1 MVDRRRDDVVAAVRS
16 WAPEGVARVVEVD
29 LPANAETDAAVLAP
43 GGVISSYASTGAAFV
58 APRELMTRNAVV
70 EFVLVYT
77 MPAPAK
83 RAAVEAIEAALAA
96 GALTSLPVT
105 RFPLEQTAAALD
117 AVRDGAVGKVLV
129 DVG

>member
-1 MVDRRRDDVVAAVRS
+1 
-16 WAPEGVARVVEVD
+16 
-29 LPANAETDAAVLAP
+29 
-43 GGVISSYASTGAAFV
+43 
-58 APRELMTRNAVV
+58 MTRNAVV

-77 MPAPAK
+77 MPALAK
-83 RAAVEAIEAALAA
+83 RAAVETIAAALAA

-105 RFPLEQTAAALD
+105 RFPLEHTGAALD